1 MGYRVIIQNNDGQT
15 TKESSAVLT
24 VVPIDGI
31 EPDVIRRPRV
41 NGPVKL
47 GDRLELVCQIKS
59 DPEVNVKW
67 NIGKENGQKEFTE
80 SKNEY
85 TVTTS
90 DMGDNTYEYK
100 LVISEIKQYH
110 NGPGYLFAEN

>member
-1 MGYRVIIQNNDGQT
+1 MTVFDQIRPNLTLTSNDPSFVKRSMRSWSLKINRKTDQ
-15 TKESSAVLT
+15 S

-31 EPDVIRRPRV
+31 EPDVIKRPRV

-59 DPEVNVKW
+59 DPAVNVKW
-67 NIGKENGQKEFTE
+67 LIGKENGQSDITE

-85 TVTTS
+85 TGT
-90 DMGDNTYEYK
+90 
-100 LVISEIKQYH
+100 H
-110 NGPGYLFAEN
+110 

>member
-1 MGYRVIIQNNDGQT
+1 MRSWSLKINRKTDQ
-15 TKESSAVLT
+15 S

-31 EPDVIRRPRV
+31 EPDVIKRPRV

-59 DPEVNVKW
+59 DPAVNVKW
-67 NIGKENGQKEFTE
+67 LIGKENGQSDITE

-85 TVTTS
+85 TGT
-90 DMGDNTYEYK
+90 
-100 LVISEIKQYH
+100 H
-110 NGPGYLFAEN
+110 